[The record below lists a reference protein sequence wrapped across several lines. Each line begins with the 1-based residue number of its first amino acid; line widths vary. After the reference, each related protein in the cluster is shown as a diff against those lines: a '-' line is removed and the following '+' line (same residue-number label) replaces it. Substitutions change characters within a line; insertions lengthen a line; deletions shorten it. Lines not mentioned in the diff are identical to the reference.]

1 VRLVDSFLD
10 AADAA
15 LDQAD
20 SLLDRADSLLD
31 AAASAGANAF
41 DMTLGRGI
49 ADLTPLPRSIIDE
62 QPQRTAFRYARQR
75 DDSSGRA
82 PILLVPP
89 LAAPATCFDL
99 RRGCSVAEH
108 LLRLGHPTYLVDYG
122 AISFSDRQLGL
133 EHWANDVI
141 PGAIEVVSANAGERP
156 VHVVGWCLGG
166 IMSML
171 AVASHRELPV
181 QSLVLIASPFDF
193 ERVRLAAPI
202 RRLTGLTGGALVTTL
217 YRALGGAPAPFV
229 SLGFRLTAFDRYL
242 TKPVFVLR
250 NLHDR
255 ETLAQTEAVD
265 NYMANMLAYPGR
277 TFGQLYH
284 TFFRVND
291 LADGHIEL
299 GGRSIDLADV
309 TQPVLAISGTS
320 DVLAPVDAVEAV
332 GALLPNAASVR
343 LRTAPGGHLGV
354 LAGRSAP
361 GTTWAYVDEFLREQD
376 RRPEPVAP
384 ERVGSG

>member
-1 VRLVDSFLD
+1 MLGRLLD
-10 AADAA
+10 A
-15 LDQAD
+15 AD
-20 SLLDRADSLLD
+20 SLLDSADSLLD
-31 AAASAGANAF
+31 AADSLLDTAATAGANAF
-41 DMTLGRGI
+41 DITLGGGV
-49 ADLTPLPRSIIDE
+49 ADLRPLPRSIIHE
-62 QPQRTAFRYARQR
+62 EPQRTVFRYARDGPQ
-75 DDSSGRA
+75 GNGEP

-89 LAAPATCFDL
+89 LAAPASCFDL

-122 AISFSDRQLGL
+122 EISFSDRQLGL

-141 PGAIEVVSANAGERP
+141 PGAIEVVSQDTGGEA
-156 VHVVGWCLGG
+156 VQIVGWCLGG
-166 IMSML
+166 IMSLL

-181 QSLVLIASPFDF
+181 RSIVLIASPFDF
-193 ERVRLAAPI
+193 QQVRLAAPI
-202 RRLTGLTGGALVTTL
+202 RRLGDLTGGALVTTL
-217 YRALGGAPAPFV
+217 YRAFGGAPAPFV

-242 TKPVFVLR
+242 TKPLFVLR

-255 ETLAQTEAVD
+255 ETLAQSEAVD

-299 GGRSIDLADV
+299 GNRQIKLADV
-309 TQPVLAISGTS
+309 TQPVLSIAGSS
-320 DVLAPVDAVEAV
+320 DVLAPSDAVMAV
-332 GALLPNAASVR
+332 GGLLTGSAEVR

-361 GTTWAYVDEFLREQD
+361 DTTWAEVDDFLR
-376 RRPEPVAP
+376 
-384 ERVGSG
+384 GSGVGAKTPAAA